1 MGMLRRWYRRGRGYD
16 GRTGS
21 WTRRAMSLLGVSG
34 SWGSAGGTVWPSWRE
49 IVGSMF
55 WYDMFVLNADE
66 KTFFAS
72 AKIGAILAVINPAY
86 GEEEL
91 EFALRTVGT
100 CRVFLN

>member
-1 MGMLRRWYRRGRGYD
+1 M
-16 GRTGS
+16 
-21 WTRRAMSLLGVSG
+21 
-34 SWGSAGGTVWPSWRE
+34 
-49 IVGSMF
+49 GSMF